1 MSVFDPLAFADPPN
15 RFRPLRIVHGLD
27 QFLAEAGTLAVR
39 EEADPAGQWA
49 ERLTGSATDS
59 PALDDLVLIG
69 TEGIDAQLARMVRL
83 GLGGI
88 VTNVSFQDYL
98 VSPRQW
104 ELLRYGQRRAMEL
117 GLRVWLYDEK
127 GYPSGT
133 AGGIVTRANPDYT
146 ALGLACYLHEVPGG
160 QGLVLP
166 LPASCRAFVSACV
179 LRDLEHATSADV
191 VDLSAYVDAWGVL
204 RWQAP
209 AEAESY
215 QVLYFA
221 ERVMYE
227 GTHSQGNVSEF
238 KHYVNLLE
246 PAAVR
251 AFLRVTHEAYHRELS
266 GELWQGIEAI
276 FTDEPSFMT
285 FYTPALPER
294 YWGKVPVGDS
304 ALFQD
309 RPPAVPW
316 TRDYSAYFEAE
327 KGYRL
332 EPHLYALFFSQSEE
346 ACYIRQDYYETLT
359 RRYAGAF
366 YGQVQDWCREHG
378 IASSGHLLLEENIL
392 DHVAFHGSLFA
403 AIRKMDLPGIDML
416 TSDPVGM
423 LEGGSFM
430 GASFMAVKQVA
441 SVAHLT
447 GCERVHSESS
457 DWEQRNVGAFA
468 SLAQRKGQANLQFV
482 LGVNQ
487 ITSYFGWQEF
497 TEEEQRGYHDYV
509 GRLASLLTGGRHI
522 CDVAVLYPVRTL
534 WSHYL
539 PPLVPIP
546 SWLDRPAR
554 SEWEALLS
562 RDYPALVRALLSHQI
577 DLDIIDE
584 EAMLTGEMRDG
595 ALRVAGEAY
604 RVLVLPPIDTL
615 SLDVVR
621 ALTGFCE
628 AGGQVI
634 FTGAP
639 PTMAESAERTPLL
652 RAELADLLAKDGAC
666 KQVSP
671 DDVAD
676 AVRAAWSPDLVL
688 SRTNLRVLYTHR
700 WLEGRHVYFVINNA
714 PDPVALDLTLR
725 EPGPYTLYRPQTGVR
740 APLYAPVSLALDAF
754 EGAFV
759 VTDSDREADV
769 IHG

>member
-1 MSVFDPLAFADPPN
+1 MSVFDPASFSDPPN
-15 RFRPLRIVHGLD
+15 RFRPLQILHGLD
-27 QFLAEAGTLAVR
+27 RYLVR
-39 EEADPAGQWA
+39 PGMSGLVEEGADPAGQWA
-49 ERLTGSATDS
+49 ERLADPPAVSLEIDS
-59 PALDDLVLIG
+59 PDFNGA
-69 TEGIDAQLARMVRL
+69 EGIDAKLAHLVSL

-88 VTNVSFQDYL
+88 VTNVGFQDYL
-98 VSPRQW
+98 DSPYQW
-104 ELLRYGQRRAMEL
+104 DLLRYGQRRAMEL

-146 ALGLACYLHEVPGG
+146 ALGLACYSVAVKGAHEIVF
-160 QGLVLP
+160 P
-166 LPASCRAFVSACV
+166 LPASCRAFVGATA
-179 LRDLEHATSADV
+179 LRDLHGTAAPEI
-191 VDLSAYVDAWGVL
+191 VDLGEYVDDWGVL
-204 RWQAP
+204 RIP
-209 AEAESY
+209 PGTLNDTDKL
-215 QVLYFA
+215 LYFA

-227 GTHSQGNVSEF
+227 GTHAQGNVSEF

-251 AFLRVTHEAYHRELS
+251 AFLRVTHEAYRRELPA
-266 GELWQGIEAI
+266 ELWQGIEAI

-304 ALFQD
+304 ALFRD

-316 TRDYSAYFEAE
+316 SRDYLAYFQAE
-327 KGYRL
+327 KGYSL
-332 EPHLYALFFSQSEE
+332 APHLYALFFSQSED
-346 ACYIRQDYYETLT
+346 ACYIRQDYYDTLT
-359 RRYAGAF
+359 RRYAAAF
-366 YGQVQDWCREHG
+366 YGQVQGWCRSHD
-378 IASSGHLLLEENIL
+378 IAFSGHLLLEENIL

-457 DWEQRNVGAFA
+457 DWEQRNHDGFA
-468 SLAQRKGQANLQFV
+468 SLTQRIGQANLQYV

-497 TEEEQRGYHDYV
+497 DEQEQRDYHDYV
-509 GRLASLLTGGRHI
+509 GRLSAMLTGGHHV

-534 WSHYL
+534 WAHYL
-539 PPLVPIP
+539 PPLEPIP

-554 SEWEALLS
+554 SEWELTLT
-562 RDYPALVRALLSHQI
+562 RDYPALIRTLLTNQI

-584 EAMLTGEMRDG
+584 EAVVTGEIRDG
-595 ALRVAGEAY
+595 ALRIASEAY
-604 RVLVLPPIDTL
+604 RLLVLPPADTL
-615 SLDVVR
+615 ALDTVR
-621 ALTGFCE
+621 ALARFCQ
-628 AGGQVI
+628 AGGQVL
-634 FTGAP
+634 FTGSP
-639 PTMAESAERTPLL
+639 PTMAESADRTPLL
-652 RAELADLLAKDGAC
+652 QAELAALLKEESIC
-666 KQVSP
+666 RQVTL
-671 DDVAD
+671 DDVAV
-676 AVRAAWSPDLVL
+676 AVKAALAPDLTL
-688 SRTNLRVLYTHR
+688 GCPNSRVLYTHR
-700 WLEGRHVYFVINNA
+700 WLEDRHVYFVINNA
-714 PDPVALDLTLR
+714 PDPVTLDLTLR
-725 EPGPYTLYRPQTGVR
+725 EPGPYTLYRPLTG
-740 APLYAPVSLALDAF
+740 ACISLDTPLTINLGAF

-759 VTDSDREADV
+759 VTDSEADAV
-769 IHG
+769 NG

>member
-1 MSVFDPLAFADPPN
+1 MSVFDPATFVHPPN
-15 RFRPLRIVHGLD
+15 RFRPLQIIHGLD
-27 QFLAEAGTLAVR
+27 RFLSKPGVSEVGE

-49 ERLTGSATDS
+49 ERLADL
-59 PALDDLVLIG
+59 PADALAVDDPNLSG
-69 TEGIDAQLARMVRL
+69 TEGIDVQLRHLASL

-88 VTNVSFQDYL
+88 VTNVGFRDYL

-104 ELLRYGQRRAMEL
+104 EVLRYGQRRAMDL

-127 GYPSGT
+127 GYPSGS
-133 AGGIVTRANPDYT
+133 AGGIVPRANPDYL
-146 ALGLACYLHEVPGG
+146 ALGLACYPVKVRQG
-160 QGLVLP
+160 QTLSFA
-166 LPASCRAFVSACV
+166 LPASCCSFVSAV
-179 LRDLEHATSADV
+179 ALHDLNYAASADV
-191 VDLSAYVDAWGVL
+191 VDLGEYVDEWGVL

-209 AEAESY
+209 LEAEIY
-215 QVLYFA
+215 QILYFA

-251 AFLRVTHEAYHRELS
+251 AFLRVTHEAYHRELP
-266 GELWQGIEAI
+266 GELWGGIEAV

-294 YWGKVPVGDS
+294 YWGKVPIGDS

-316 TRDYSAYFEAE
+316 TRDYLDYFETE
-327 KGYRL
+327 KGYGL

-346 ACYIRQDYYETLT
+346 ACYIRQDYYDTLT
-359 RRYAGAF
+359 RRYAASF
-366 YGQVQDWCREHG
+366 YGQVQDWCRDHG

-392 DHVAFHGSLFA
+392 DHVAVHGSLFA

-430 GASFMAVKQVA
+430 GASFMAVKQVT

-457 DWEQRNVGAFA
+457 DWEQRNQGAFA

-487 ITSYFGWQEF
+487 ITSYFGWNEF
-497 TEEEQRGYHDYV
+497 DAEEQRSYHDYV
-509 GRLASLLTGGRHI
+509 ARLSCLLTGGQHI

-539 PPLVPIP
+539 PPLEPIP

-554 SEWEALLS
+554 SEWELTLS
-562 RDYPALVRALLSHQI
+562 GDYPALVRTLLSNQI

-584 EAMLTGEMRDG
+584 EAIVTGEIRDG

-604 RVLVLPPIDTL
+604 RVLVLPPVDTL
-615 SLDVVR
+615 SLATVL
-621 ALTGFCE
+621 ALADFCR
-628 AGGQVI
+628 AGGQVF
-634 FTGAP
+634 FTASP
-639 PTMAESAERTPLL
+639 PTMAESAERTPSLQTEL
-652 RAELADLLAKDGAC
+652 VAMLADGEAC
-666 KQVSP
+666 RQVVLE
-671 DDVAD
+671 DVARE
-676 AVRAAWSPDLVL
+676 VRSALAPDLAL
-688 SRTNLRVLYTHR
+688 SSHNPRVLYTHR
-700 WLEGRHVYFVINNA
+700 LLEGRHVYFVINNA
-714 PDPVALDLTLR
+714 PDAVALDVSLR
-725 EPGPYTLYRPQTGVR
+725 EPGPYTLYRPLTGLSV
-740 APLYAPVSLALDAF
+740 PLNAPVSLELGTF
-754 EGAFV
+754 EGAFIV
-759 VTDSDREADV
+759 SGEE
-769 IHG
+769 